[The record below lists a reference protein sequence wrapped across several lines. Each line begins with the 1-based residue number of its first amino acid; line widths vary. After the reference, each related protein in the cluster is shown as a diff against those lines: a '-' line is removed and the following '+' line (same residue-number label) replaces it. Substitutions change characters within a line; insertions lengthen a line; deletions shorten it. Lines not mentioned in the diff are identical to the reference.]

1 MQANKQDSPQICCTA
16 LQRSSQQRKGSTN
29 LDRSLPTQ
37 RSSSPHNK
45 KRANGAA
52 RAVDSICGRDSF
64 SRLGAVTRLALLGQV
79 EETVP
84 SWLSDCAANDGRAVA
99 VCLDKMSTMQLDVN
113 SCQGNLPGSQRRPR
127 Q

>member
-1 MQANKQDSPQICCTA
+1 MRAYRQDSPQICCTA
-16 LQRSSQQRKGSTN
+16 LQSTSQQRKGSTN

-37 RSSSPHNK
+37 CRSSPHDK

-52 RAVDSICGRDSF
+52 RAINSICGRDGF
-64 SRLGAVTRLALLGQV
+64 SRLGAIARLTLLGQV
-79 EETVP
+79 EEAVP

-99 VCLDKMSTMQLDVN
+99 VCLDNMSIMQLDVN